1 MKEDRFSPKRMIRM
15 LGILISVAIY
25 SVFLAIICKFTID
38 RVLVLVFINAL
49 YLPLLIA
56 VIEMER
62 IRAVSYTHLVTPLIV
77 LYLSRNLLFIHC
89 CLNSKRHKSFLRY
102 VLHNPPADR
111 QI

>member
-62 IRAVSYTHLVTPLIV
+62 IRGHLN
-77 LYLSRNLLFIHC
+77 RNEKSDFHQLFSCSNSLLCGFLFYAGIYGTGHD
-89 CLNSKRHKSFLRY
+89 SGHDSFLWRK
-102 VLHNPPADR
+102 
-111 QI
+111 

>member
-62 IRAVSYTHLVTPLIV
+62 IRGHLNRNEKVIFISCFFAFLQQQPVMWVSFYAGIYGTGHD
-77 LYLSRNLLFIHC
+77 SGHD
-89 CLNSKRHKSFLRY
+89 SFLWRK
-102 VLHNPPADR
+102 
-111 QI
+111 